1 MIETSKEK
9 QIIESLLAHTNVK
22 IGGARPWDV
31 QVHDDLFYK
40 RVLSNPF
47 LGLGETYMDGMWDA
61 PRIDQFFYEIIRAEL
76 NKKIKFN
83 FKLLA
88 YTLKNQ
94 LINLQKKS
102 DAFKLKH
109 YNIGNDLFA
118 KMLDKRMI
126 YTCGYWAEAFDL
138 DAAQEAKLDLVCRK
152 VGLKPGMKILDI
164 GCGWGG
170 FMKFAAEKYG
180 VSCVGVTISKEQI
193 ELGEEICQGLP
204 VKFELADY
212 RDIKGQFDVV
222 VSLGMFEHVGFKNH
236 KIFMEVVNNCLKD
249 DGLFL
254 LHTIGTNDSD
264 PLSGSDPW
272 INKYIFSQG
281 IVPSI
286 QQIGRSLEGLFVM
299 EDWHNFG
306 PDYDKTLMAWY
317 HNFETN
323 WLELKEKYGDMFF
336 RMWKYY
342 LLSCAGAFRAR
353 KLQLWQIVLTKKG
366 LVGGYKPIR

>member
-1 MIETSKEK
+1 MTQSIKEK
-9 QIIESLLAHTNVK
+9 QIIESLLAHTDVK
-22 IGGARPWDV
+22 IGGDRAWDV

-40 RVLSNPF
+40 RVLSNPY
-47 LGLGETYMDGMWDA
+47 LGLGETYMDGMWDSHKL
-61 PRIDQFFYEIIRAEL
+61 DQFFYEIIRAEL

-94 LINLQKKS
+94 HLNLQKKS
-102 DAFKLKH
+102 DAFKLQH
-109 YNIGNDLFA
+109 YNIGNDLFGH
-118 KMLDKRMI
+118 MLDKRMM
-126 YTCGYWAEAFDL
+126 YTCGYWGQASDL
-138 DAAQEAKLDLVCRK
+138 DSAQEAKLDLVCRK

-170 FMKFAAEKYG
+170 FMKYAAEKYG
-180 VSCVGVTISKEQI
+180 VECVGVTISEEQI
-193 ELGEEICQGLP
+193 KLGEELCQGLP
-204 VKFELADY
+204 IKFELMDY
-212 RDIKGQFDVV
+212 RDIKGEYDAI

-236 KIFMEVVNNCLKD
+236 KIFMQVVNKCLKD

-254 LHTIGTNDSD
+254 LHTIGANDSD
-264 PLSGSDPW
+264 PISGSDPW

-286 QQIGRSLEGLFVM
+286 QQIGKSLEGVFIM

-317 HNFETN
+317 HNFEAS
-323 WLELKEKYGDMFF
+323 WPDLKEKYGDMFF

-353 KLQLWQIVLTKKG
+353 KLQLWQIVLSKKG
-366 LVGGYKPIR
+366 LVSGYKSIR